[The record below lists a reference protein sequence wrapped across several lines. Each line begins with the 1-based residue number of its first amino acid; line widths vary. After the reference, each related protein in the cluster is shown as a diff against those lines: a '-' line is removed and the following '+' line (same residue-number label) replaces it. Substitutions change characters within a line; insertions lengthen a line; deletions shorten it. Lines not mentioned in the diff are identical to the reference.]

1 MRKLGLNGPTRHR
14 LEQVVKRS
22 KNVREL
28 KRAQALLWVDEGEG
42 ITQVAKRLC
51 VTRQSIYNWLEWLKE
66 RKGRIVERL
75 KDAGRSGRPRSKSA
89 VVDKELGCLLE
100 TAPSEFG
107 YQAIGWTNPLLR
119 QHFSSSY
126 DLKVSHQTIRE
137 AIGRVGYR
145 WKRPRYVLSRRPK
158 HWRQAKGGSK
168 KD

>member
-1 MRKLGLNGPTRHR
+1 MITHIPLRHIR
-14 LEQVVKRS
+14 PFLPWPSPSYPFLHYFAPLQANAYASFKR
-22 KNVREL
+22 
-28 KRAQALLWVDEGEG
+28 VD
-42 ITQVAKRLC
+42 VAPNPE
-51 VTRQSIYNWLEWLKE
+51 VGHGSWIDWLKE

-89 VVDKELGCLLE
+89 VVDEELGWLLE

-119 QHFSSSY
+119 QHFRSSY

-168 KD
+168 KG